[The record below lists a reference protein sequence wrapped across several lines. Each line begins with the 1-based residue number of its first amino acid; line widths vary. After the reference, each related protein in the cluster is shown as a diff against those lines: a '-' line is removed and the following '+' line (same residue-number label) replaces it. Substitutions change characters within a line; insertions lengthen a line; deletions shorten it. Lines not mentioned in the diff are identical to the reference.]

1 MPRRRHAVPYDPWQ
15 GTKIII
21 DPATRLHLPIHRNKP
36 TGNRHKPQVRS
47 GFLAV
52 RFRPRMRSRPDGT
65 VFPKE
70 TVTQS
75 SGLTL
80 DKVAIRY
87 GETIVLRQIDL
98 EVRQGE
104 LIALLGSSGC
114 GKTSLLRAVA
124 GFVPLASGRILVGDA
139 DITHLPAERR
149 QCAMMFQSYALWPHM
164 TVAQNIAYGLRVRK
178 WTKDKIAARVDEML
192 HLLQLEGYGER
203 SVEQLSGGQRQRVAM
218 GRALAIDPALLLL
231 DEPMSNL
238 DYRIRLELRH
248 EIRALQQRLG
258 ITTLYV
264 THDREE
270 ALTLAD
276 RIVVLNAGEVAQIG
290 APEEVFHRPASPFV
304 AMFMGA
310 DNTLELTP
318 PTGAGAFDRSWRL
331 RGGDGPGLDLSA
343 HPRAAALAGGG
354 NIRLH
359 FRSEAAHV
367 AGTRNDIPAGEAIQ
381 LPGAVE
387 QIAYLGEHWRCRVRM
402 GAANIWVDT
411 TTPLTVGTTAIVQ
424 VPVSA
429 LHLFPVST

>member
-1 MPRRRHAVPYDPWQ
+1 M
-15 GTKIII
+15 
-21 DPATRLHLPIHRNKP
+21 AT
-36 TGNRHKPQVRS
+36 
-47 GFLAV
+47 F
-52 RFRPRMRSRPDGT
+52 
-65 VFPKE
+65 FPKE
-70 TVTQS
+70 AVTQS

-124 GFVPLASGRILVGDA
+124 GFVPLASGRILVGDT
-139 DITHLPAERR
+139 DITYLPAERR

-164 TVAQNIAYGLRVRK
+164 SVAQNIAYGLRVRK
-178 WTKDKIAARVDEML
+178 WPRARIDARVGEML
-192 HLLQLEGYGER
+192 HLLQLEGYGGR

-290 APEEVFHRPASPFV
+290 SPEEVFHHPASPFV
-304 AMFMGA
+304 ATFMGA

-318 PTGAGAFDRSWRL
+318 PAAAGAANGAWRL
-331 RGGDGPGLDLSA
+331 READGPALDLSG
-343 HPRAAALAGGG
+343 HPRAAELAGAAS
-354 NIRLH
+354 IRAH

-367 AGTRNDIPAGEAIQ
+367 AGTRNDLAAGAAIR

-387 QIAYLGEHWRCRVRM
+387 QTAYLGEHWRCRVRM
-402 GAANIWVDT
+402 GNGSVWVDT
-411 TTPLTVGTTAIVQ
+411 TTPLTVGTTAVVQ

>member
-1 MPRRRHAVPYDPWQ
+1 M
-15 GTKIII
+15 
-21 DPATRLHLPIHRNKP
+21 IHR
-36 TGNRHKPQVRS
+36 GE
-47 GFLAV
+47 
-52 RFRPRMRSRPDGT
+52 RPAAGLMAT
-65 VFPKE
+65 FFPKE
-70 TVTQS
+70 AVTQS

-124 GFVPLASGRILVGDA
+124 GFVPLASGRILVGDS

-178 WTKDKIAARVDEML
+178 WPRERIDARVGEML
-192 HLLQLEGYGER
+192 HLLQLEGYGGR
-203 SVEQLSGGQRQRVAM
+203 GVEQLSGGQRQRVAM

-290 APEEVFHRPASPFV
+290 TPEEVFHKPASPFV
-304 AMFMGA
+304 ATFMGA
-310 DNTLELTP
+310 DNTLDLTHP
-318 PTGAGAFDRSWRL
+318 AATSAANGSWRL
-331 RGGDGPGLDLSA
+331 READTDSPTLDLSA
-343 HPRAAALAGGG
+343 HPRAAALAGAAG
-354 NIRLH
+354 IRAH
-359 FRSEAAHV
+359 FRSESAHV
-367 AGTRNDIPAGEAIQ
+367 AGTLDAAEIGTAGDAIR

-402 GAANIWVDT
+402 GNASVWVDT
-411 TTPLTVGTTAIVQ
+411 TTPLTVGTTAVVQ

-429 LHLFPVST
+429 LHLFPASP

>member
-1 MPRRRHAVPYDPWQ
+1 MLGVCA
-15 GTKIII
+15 GSA
-21 DPATRLHLPIHRNKP
+21 PARDA
-36 TGNRHKPQVRS
+36 RS
-47 GFLAV
+47 ARWHG
-52 RFRPRMRSRPDGT
+52 
-65 VFPKE
+65 FPKE
-70 TVTQS
+70 AVLQS
-75 SGLTL
+75 YGLTL
-80 DKVAIRY
+80 EKVAIRY
-87 GETIVLRQIDL
+87 GDTTVLRQIDL
-98 EVRQGE
+98 DVRQGE

-124 GFVPLASGRILVGDA
+124 GFVPLASGRILVGDT

-164 TVAQNIAYGLRVRK
+164 TVSQNIAYGLRVRK
-178 WTKDKIAARVDEML
+178 WDKARIDARVDEML
-192 HLLQLEGYGER
+192 RLLQLEGYGHR
-203 SVEQLSGGQRQRVAM
+203 GVEQLSGGQRQRVAM

-238 DYRIRLELRH
+238 DSRIRLELRH

-304 AMFMGA
+304 ATFMGA
-310 DNTLELTP
+310 DNTLELLP
-318 PTGAGAFDRSWRL
+318 PAGGAEGVWRMKE
-331 RGGDGPGLDLSA
+331 GGGPPLDLRA
-343 HPRAAALAGGG
+343 HPRAAALAGAG
-354 NIRLH
+354 NIRVQ

-367 AGTRNDIPAGEAIQ
+367 AGARNDFAAGEAIQ

-387 QIAYLGEHWRCRVRM
+387 QTAYLGEHWRCRVRM
-402 GAANIWVDT
+402 GAASVWVDT
-411 TTPLTVGTTAIVQ
+411 TTPLTVGSTAIVQ

-429 LHLFPVST
+429 LHLFPVSH

>member
-1 MPRRRHAVPYDPWQ
+1 MAGNNNLQHPR
-15 GTKIII
+15 
-21 DPATRLHLPIHRNKP
+21 
-36 TGNRHKPQVRS
+36 
-47 GFLAV
+47 
-52 RFRPRMRSRPDGT
+52 
-65 VFPKE
+65 PKE
-70 TVTQS
+70 AVTQS

-124 GFVPLASGRILVGDA
+124 GFVPLASGRILVGDS

-164 TVAQNIAYGLRVRK
+164 SVAQNIAYGLRVRK
-178 WTKDKIAARVDEML
+178 WSRERIDARVDEML
-192 HLLQLEGYGER
+192 HLLQLEGYGGR

-290 APEEVFHRPASPFV
+290 TPEEVFHKPASPFV
-304 AMFMGA
+304 ATFMGA
-310 DNTLELTP
+310 DNTLDLTHP
-318 PTGAGAFDRSWRL
+318 AATGAANGSWRL
-331 RGGDGPGLDLSA
+331 RDADGDSPALDLSA
-343 HPRAAALAGGG
+343 HPRAAALAGAA
-354 NIRLH
+354 NIRAH

-367 AGTRNDIPAGEAIQ
+367 AGTRNAADIGAAGEAIR

-387 QIAYLGEHWRCRVRM
+387 QTAYLGEHWRCRVRM
-402 GAANIWVDT
+402 GTASVWVDT
-411 TTPLTVGTTAIVQ
+411 TTPLTVGSTAVVQ

-429 LHLFPVST
+429 LHLFPVSP

>member
-1 MPRRRHAVPYDPWQ
+1 M
-15 GTKIII
+15 
-21 DPATRLHLPIHRNKP
+21 TR
-36 TGNRHKPQVRS
+36 
-47 GFLAV
+47 A
-52 RFRPRMRSRPDGT
+52 RSR
-65 VFPKE
+65 KE
-70 TVTQS
+70 AFTKAA

-80 DKVAIRY
+80 DKVSIRY
-87 GETIVLRQIDL
+87 GDTVVLRQIDL
-98 EVRQGE
+98 EVGKGE

-124 GFVPLASGRILVGDA
+124 GFVPLATGRILVGEQ

-164 TVAQNIAYGLRVRK
+164 TVAQNIAYGLRVRG
-178 WTKDKIAARVDEML
+178 WSKDRINARVDEML
-192 HLLQLEGYGER
+192 KLLQLEGYGAR
-203 SVEQLSGGQRQRVAM
+203 AVDQLSGGQRQRVAM

-290 APEEVFHRPASPFV
+290 TPEDVFHRPSSPFV
-304 AMFMGA
+304 AAFMGA
-310 DNTLELTP
+310 DNALDLVAP
-318 PTGAGAFDRSWRL
+318 NGSGSDQAWYLKDSSGIDGVAFD
-331 RGGDGPGLDLSA
+331 LSN
-343 HPRAAALAGGG
+343 HPRAPALIGRGD
-354 NIRLH
+354 IKLH

-367 AGTRNDIPAGEAIQ
+367 VDGANGAGVPGAAGDAIR
-381 LPGAVE
+381 LPGSVE
-387 QIAYLGEHWRCRVRM
+387 QTAYLGEHWRCRVRM
-402 GAANIWVDT
+402 GSSFIWVDT
-411 TTPLTVGTTAIVQ
+411 PTPLTVGSSAIVQ

-429 LHLFPVST
+429 LHLFPAAT

>member
-1 MPRRRHAVPYDPWQ
+1 M
-15 GTKIII
+15 
-21 DPATRLHLPIHRNKP
+21 
-36 TGNRHKPQVRS
+36 
-47 GFLAV
+47 
-52 RFRPRMRSRPDGT
+52 
-65 VFPKE
+65 
-70 TVTQS
+70 
-75 SGLTL
+75 
-80 DKVAIRY
+80 AIRY
-87 GETIVLRQIDL
+87 GDTVVLRQIDL
-98 EVRQGE
+98 EVKKGE

-124 GFVPLASGRILVGDA
+124 GFVPLASGRILVGDN

-164 TVAQNIAYGLRVRK
+164 TVAQNIAYGLRVRR
-178 WTKDKIAARVDEML
+178 WTKDRINARVEEML
-192 HLLQLEGYGER
+192 QLLQLQGYGAR
-203 SVEQLSGGQRQRVAM
+203 AVDQLSGGQRQRVAM

-290 APEEVFHRPASPFV
+290 TPEDVFHRPSSPFV
-304 AMFMGA
+304 AAFMGA
-310 DNTLELTP
+310 DNTLDLVAP
-318 PTGAGAFDRSWRL
+318 AAGEVGSRGWHL
-331 RGGDGPGLDLSA
+331 RDESAIGGLGIDGFDLSA
-343 HPRAAALAGGG
+343 HPRAAALIGRG
-354 NIRLH
+354 NIKLH

-367 AGTRNDIPAGEAIQ
+367 AMSGTDDVEAGAIR

-387 QIAYLGEHWRCRVRM
+387 QTAYLGEHWRCRVKM
-402 GAANIWVDT
+402 GNARIWVDT
-411 TTPLTVGTTAIVQ
+411 PTPLTVGTTAIVQ

-429 LHLFPVST
+429 LHLFPVAT

>member
-1 MPRRRHAVPYDPWQ
+1 MTRTGATIPGCGVDT
-15 GTKIII
+15 GGVTKS
-21 DPATRLHLPIHRNKP
+21 A
-36 TGNRHKPQVRS
+36 
-47 GFLAV
+47 
-52 RFRPRMRSRPDGT
+52 
-65 VFPKE
+65 
-70 TVTQS
+70 
-75 SGLTL
+75 GLTL
-80 DKVAIRY
+80 DQVAIRY
-87 GETIVLRQIDL
+87 GDTVVLRQIDL

-124 GFVPLASGRILVGDA
+124 GFVPLASGRILVGDK
-139 DITHLPAERR
+139 DITQLPAERR
-149 QCAMMFQSYALWPHM
+149 ECAMMFQSYALWPHM
-164 TVAQNIAYGLRVRK
+164 TVAQNIAYGLRVRG
-178 WTKDKIAARVDEML
+178 WARDRIDARVDEML
-192 HLLQLEGYGER
+192 KLLQLEGYGPR
-203 SVEQLSGGQRQRVAM
+203 AVDQLSGGQRQRVAM

-290 APEEVFHRPASPFV
+290 TPEEVFHKPSSPFV
-304 AMFMGA
+304 AAFMGA
-310 DNTLELTP
+310 DNTLDLVAP
-318 PTGAGAFDRSWRL
+318 DVASSRGWCLRGAGGRSASDSVAFD
-331 RGGDGPGLDLSA
+331 LST
-343 HPRAAALAGGG
+343 HPRAASLVGRGD
-354 NIRLH
+354 IKLH

-367 AGTRNDIPAGEAIQ
+367 ATNGSGDAAAGSGNDSIR

-387 QIAYLGEHWRCRVRM
+387 QTAYLGEHWRCRVRM
-402 GAANIWVDT
+402 GDTSIWVDT
-411 TTPLTVGTTAIVQ
+411 PTPLTVGTTAIVQ

-429 LHLFPVST
+429 LHLFPAVAT

>member
-1 MPRRRHAVPYDPWQ
+1 
-15 GTKIII
+15 
-21 DPATRLHLPIHRNKP
+21 
-36 TGNRHKPQVRS
+36 
-47 GFLAV
+47 
-52 RFRPRMRSRPDGT
+52 MRGRPDGT

-124 GFVPLASGRILVGDA
+124 GFVPLASGRILVGDS
-139 DITHLPAERR
+139 DITHLPAEHR

-192 HLLQLEGYGER
+192 RLLQLEGYGER

-238 DYRIRLELRH
+238 DHRIRLELRH

-258 ITTLYV
+258 ITTIYV

-290 APEEVFHRPASPFV
+290 SPEEVFHRPASPFV
-304 AMFMGA
+304 ATFMGA
-310 DNTLELTP
+310 DNALELTP
-318 PTGAGAFDRSWRL
+318 PAGAGATDRSWRL
-331 RGGDGPGLDLSA
+331 RDGDGPVLDLSA

-367 AGTRNDIPAGEAIQ
+367 AGTRSDIPGGEAIQ

-402 GAANIWVDT
+402 GAASIWVDT

>member
-1 MPRRRHAVPYDPWQ
+1 M
-15 GTKIII
+15 
-21 DPATRLHLPIHRNKP
+21 AT
-36 TGNRHKPQVRS
+36 
-47 GFLAV
+47 F
-52 RFRPRMRSRPDGT
+52 
-65 VFPKE
+65 FPKE
-70 TVTQS
+70 AVTQS

-124 GFVPLASGRILVGDA
+124 GFVPLASGRILVGDT
-139 DITHLPAERR
+139 DITYLPAERR

-164 TVAQNIAYGLRVRK
+164 SVAQNIAYGLRVRK
-178 WTKDKIAARVDEML
+178 WPRARIDARVGEML
-192 HLLQLEGYGER
+192 HLLQLEGYGGR

-290 APEEVFHRPASPFV
+290 SPEEVFHHPASPFV
-304 AMFMGA
+304 ATFMGA

-318 PTGAGAFDRSWRL
+318 PAAAGAANGGAWRL
-331 RGGDGPGLDLSA
+331 READGPALDLSG
-343 HPRAAALAGGG
+343 HPRAAELAGAAS
-354 NIRLH
+354 IRAH

-367 AGTRNDIPAGEAIQ
+367 AGTRNDLAAGAAIR

-387 QIAYLGEHWRCRVRM
+387 QTAYLGEHWRCRVRM
-402 GAANIWVDT
+402 GNGSVWVDT
-411 TTPLTVGTTAIVQ
+411 TTPLTVGTTAVVQ